1 VKTFKSLTT
10 KALAPFRNMG
20 LVLFFVGNGIPAGM
34 QLTNGVELKV
44 IFYGVLM
51 TMVPIISGTFLYK
64 FFFKDRLPATTIA
77 GGMTST
83 PAIGVLAEKHSNIS
97 LSKYALAYF
106 GALITNIVLIRII
119 F

>member
-1 VKTFKSLTT
+1 
-10 KALAPFRNMG
+10 
-20 LVLFFVGNGIPAGM
+20 
-34 QLTNGVELKV
+34 
-44 IFYGVLM
+44 M
-51 TMVPIISGTFLYK
+51 TLVPIISGTFLYK

-83 PAIGVLAEKHSNIS
+83 PAIGVFVERHNNIS

-106 GALITNIVLIRII
+106 GALLTVVLSIRL

>member
-1 VKTFKSLTT
+1 
-10 KALAPFRNMG
+10 
-20 LVLFFVGNGIPAGM
+20 
-34 QLTNGVELKV
+34 
-44 IFYGVLM
+44 M
-51 TMVPIISGTFLYK
+51 TIIPIISGTFLYK
-64 FFFKDRLPATTIA
+64 LFFKDRLPATTIA

-83 PAIGVLAEKHSNIS
+83 PAIGVLTEKHNDIS